1 MYSIQCIHVFIQH
14 TFDYKVNKRFQ
25 HGLRH
30 QCCLDY
36 RCNPKSGF
44 DNEEHADIPAAI
56 DLVRCLF
63 FNSLRAQRANK
74 SVRWPKY
81 ARTIWRRTYA
91 RVRLTCP
98 VLLVFVLHIKKKT
111 DESIKQVF
119 CFCFLFIFELRVLNK
134 INCLWCTSIWEYV

>member
-1 MYSIQCIHVFIQH
+1 MHIHIQYTVYSCTAYSVFIQH

-56 DLVRCLF
+56 DLSC
-63 FNSLRAQRANK
+63 
-74 SVRWPKY
+74 
-81 ARTIWRRTYA
+81 TM
-91 RVRLTCP
+91 
-98 VLLVFVLHIKKKT
+98 FVL
-111 DESIKQVF
+111 
-119 CFCFLFIFELRVLNK
+119 
-134 INCLWCTSIWEYV
+134 